1 MEWLEWCM
9 AVREGELGRRMAIYP
24 KAVGDGHRWLKKDPE
39 LLDPFFGRLDYLWT
53 PSKFT

>member
-1 MEWLEWCM
+1 M